1 MVKLIKKISLITI
14 KVTLNNSIQIIK
26 KLNQY
31 QYIKRLQNL
40 QEHKTHRD
48 KLNRIQQLK
57 R

>member
-40 QEHKTHRD
+40 QEHKTH
-48 KLNRIQQLK
+48 KIN
-57 R
+57 